1 MINKVLYLYIYI
13 YVSTLQSGSS
23 SGLLIDLPTN
33 EKQVHADF
41 YNDFEDLFDD
51 DDDVPV
57 NTSG

>member
-1 MINKVLYLYIYI
+1 MIKKVLYTYPFI
-13 YVSTLQSGSS
+13 LQSGSS

-41 YNDFEDLFDD
+41 YNDFDDLFDD
-51 DDDVPV
+51 DDDMPP

>member
-1 MINKVLYLYIYI
+1 MKPTPAADEMF
-13 YVSTLQSGSS
+13 STDMEESGSS

-41 YNDFEDLFDD
+41 YNDFDDLFDD
-51 DDDVPV
+51 DDDMPA